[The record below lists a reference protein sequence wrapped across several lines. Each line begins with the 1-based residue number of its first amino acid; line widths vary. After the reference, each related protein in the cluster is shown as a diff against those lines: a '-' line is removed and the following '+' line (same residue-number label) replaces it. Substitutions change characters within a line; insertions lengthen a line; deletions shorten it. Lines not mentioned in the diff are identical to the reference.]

1 VDASLP
7 HGLRRRRPAAAVLL
21 LGLLAVACGGHS
33 SSSSTSSRT
42 SHGPGKA
49 TVNPHYGAP
58 GAKIQFVYPTQGTTV
73 KLPLKVR
80 VSITGFKLD
89 PSSLDK
95 APKRGHGIIEF
106 TMDGGKYDKP
116 RYAGA
121 SGTLAARLGVAG
133 KYSPAV
139 TPEITYAGLPSG
151 RHVIV
156 AALANNDL
164 SQTGVSARVAFTV
177 G

>member
-1 VDASLP
+1 MDASLP
-7 HGLRRRRPAAAVLL
+7 RGLRRGRPTALVLL

-58 GAKIQFVYPTQGTTV
+58 GAKIHFVYPTQGATV
-73 KLPLKVR
+73 KLPLKAR
-80 VSITGFKLD
+80 VSVTGFKLD
-89 PSSLDK
+89 AASLDK
-95 APKRGHGIIEF
+95 APKRGHGIVEF
-106 TMDGGKYDKP
+106 AMDGGKYDKP

-121 SGTLAARLGVAG
+121 NGKIAARLGVAG

-139 TPEITYAGLPSG
+139 TPQITYTGLPSG
-151 RHVIV
+151 RHTLV
-156 AALANNDL
+156 ATLANNDL
-164 SQTGVSARVAFTV
+164 SQTGVSARVTFTV